1 MFLHST
7 LITDTMVVVDQV
19 DQVDL
24 EINLALTLLLMV
36 QHQVLQHL
44 TDPDKVVMLQQILV
58 AAEALRQ
65 VLHHHQHQVLLAV
78 LVDQEL

>member
-24 EINLALTLLLMV
+24 EIMVPLTLLLMV

-44 TDPDKVVMLQQILV
+44 TDLDKVVMLQQILV
-58 AAEALRQ
+58 VAEALRQ
-65 VLHHHQHQVLLAV
+65 VLHHHQTQVLLVV